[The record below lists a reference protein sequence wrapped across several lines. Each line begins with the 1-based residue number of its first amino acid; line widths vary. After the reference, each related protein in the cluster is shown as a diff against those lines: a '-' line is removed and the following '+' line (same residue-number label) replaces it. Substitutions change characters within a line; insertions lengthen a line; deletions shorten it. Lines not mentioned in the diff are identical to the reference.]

1 MTYRS
6 VSDQKSLAI
15 SSGMSLKVRAFLALF
30 TIAYI
35 FIEPYGHKLL
45 RSGDNFFGFGFATDV
60 FLNSVMPRGFD
71 IFLAISVGL
80 FVILLP
86 ISVLTVSRDKVRIER
101 KFIWGTRIA
110 EMVPHDMKDINIH
123 ESGGDGKP
131 SYYVSVHFSN
141 GLRYDS
147 EDFPSSQEAT
157 ELYARLRAAFPLG
170 QQMVPYR

>member
-6 VSDQKSLAI
+6 VLDQKSLAI
-15 SSGMSLKVRAFLALF
+15 SSGMSLKARAFLALF

-35 FIEPYGHKLL
+35 FIEPYGHKLFSS
-45 RSGDNFFGFGFATDV
+45 RNFFGFNTDV
-60 FLNSVMPRGFD
+60 FLNSFMPRGFD

-80 FVILLP
+80 FVTLLP
-86 ISVLTVSRDKVRIER
+86 VSVLTVSRNKVRIER
-101 KFIWGTRIA
+101 KFIWGTRIS
-110 EMVPHDMKDINIH
+110 EMVPHDIKDINIH

-147 EDFPSSQEAT
+147 EHFPSSQEAT

-170 QQMVPYR
+170 QQMAPYH